1 MSQALS
7 FIHLLNSPGGVKPPK
22 GKKGSKC
29 GLSKKHLTSLLILE
43 YFFGHHYISNLSCT
57 TTVHV
62 VTTLY
67 YLSFLYI
74 DLFHSNHYNV
84 LINGKLITL
93 NKLVTYCC
101 TAPKYCTYLPKFY
114 VAIQSAQC
122 PMNVAAA
129 KRGREVK
136 VVLANHQKS
145 SAVCKNQFDCTS
157 EQIGTTQ

>member
-1 MSQALS
+1 MWTLKET
-7 FIHLLNSPGGVKPPK
+7 LNKPVDFR
-22 GKKGSKC
+22 
-29 GLSKKHLTSLLILE
+29 I
-43 YFFGHHYISNLSCT
+43 FFAHHYISNLSCT

-74 DLFHSNHYNV
+74 DLFHSNHCNV

-101 TAPKYCTYLPKFY
+101 TAPKYYTYLPKFY
-114 VAIQSAQC
+114 VAIQSAQS

-136 VVLANHQKS
+136 VVLENHQKS

>member
-1 MSQALS
+1 MYYYSACGDNSLLPKL
-7 FIHLLNSPGGVKPPK
+7 FIHRS
-22 GKKGSKC
+22 
-29 GLSKKHLTSLLILE
+29 I
-43 YFFGHHYISNLSCT
+43 
-57 TTVHV
+57 
-62 VTTLY
+62 
-67 YLSFLYI
+67 
-74 DLFHSNHYNV
+74 HSNHYNV

-101 TAPKYCTYLPKFY
+101 TAPKYYTYLPKFY
-114 VAIQSAQC
+114 VAIQSAQS